1 MSSDK
6 PKKYI
11 KVNGVMKL
19 NPGYKAW
26 KEAESVCPGLNGP
39 PVAHPVT
46 TVLNS
51 SQALPIVASMEDYEK
66 MNDDLG
72 EVKFADSTNATIDM
86 LQEPEIAAEVCMD
99 SDNMIDMLGKL
110 LDKYEIPIGL
120 TNKLMLLSEYDSLE
134 FIMDDSGSMT
144 LNTDSNDP
152 NTGRPMTRWQ
162 EAHKR
167 LKEMIEIIAYVPFHQ
182 IGIEFLN
189 RKQRITLIRNGR
201 TPDIFMA
208 DAYNEIDAVFQW
220 GPRGTTPAFEKLQES
235 LLRGQGA
242 TIARYFFGDGKPNG
256 GQQAIQAI
264 VDLVMTRN
272 DPESNPITFISCTN
286 EDEAVEWMKD
296 AEEVAPYCSES
307 DDFFD
312 EAKEV
317 LRDQG
322 AGLPYSKGF
331 HLICQ
336 LVAAMNPDDLDAMDE
351 SVPFTKFTLDN
362 LLGIVSNEE
371 TYQHYFGK
379 FVEAQQ
385 ARVIGLDPLTGW
397 PSKLDE
403 IRKGTQW
410 EYKSFL
416 TTAGESKLI
425 PQVTQVKVALRAAAE
440 RQRLP

>member
-66 MNDDLG
+66 MNEDLG
-72 EVKFADSTNATIDM
+72 EVKFADSANATIDM

-189 RKQRITLIRNGR
+189 RKQRITLTRNGR
-201 TPDIFMA
+201 TPDVFMA

-296 AEEVAPYCSES
+296 AEEISPYCSES
-307 DDFFD
+307 DDFRD
-312 EAKEV
+312 EAREV
-317 LRDQG
+317 VRDQG
-322 AGLPYSKGF
+322 VALPFSKGF

-336 LVAAMNPDDLDAMDE
+336 LVAVLCPDDLDAMDE
-351 SVPFTKFTLDN
+351 SIPFTKFTLDN
-362 LLGIVSNEE
+362 LLGVVHNEAS
-371 TYQHYFGK
+371 YKHYFESFLDAQHK
-379 FVEAQQ
+379 RTVEIDD
-385 ARVIGLDPLTGW
+385 RTGQS
-397 PSKLDE
+397 SKLDK
-403 IRKGTQW
+403 IRKSVQW
-410 EYKSFL
+410 DYRTFRDTNGVSKS
-416 TTAGESKLI
+416 I
-425 PQVTQVKVALRAAAE
+425 PQVVEMKKRLRQASG
-440 RQRLP
+440 R